1 MSEENVEIVRKAFD
15 AFNAFGRGELTA
27 EDVAEVVDPQIE
39 FDWHDERTMPD
50 LPQHLRGTSEILEF
64 AEQMRSAWAEVTLEP
79 LEFIEAPDG
88 RVLTLSRQ
96 RSRGRESGVPVV
108 NHVFHLWTIRDGK
121 VRRIEL
127 FRHRADA
134 LEAAGLPE

>member
-15 AFNAFGRGELTA
+15 TFNAFGRGELIA

-39 FDWHDERTMPD
+39 FDWHDERTLPD
-50 LPQHLRGTSEILEF
+50 LPQHLRGFPEF
-64 AEQMRSAWAEVTLEP
+64 VRFGDQLRNAWAEVTLEL
-79 LEFIEAPDG
+79 LEIIQAPDG
-88 RVLTLSRQ
+88 RILTLSRQ

-121 VRRIEL
+121 VRKIEL

-134 LEAAGLPE
+134 LEAAGLSE